1 MIRDTG
7 TPELLCS
14 VDGGVATLTL
24 NRPEVRNALSDA
36 LSPALR
42 RMLVELAEDAGVR
55 VLVVTGSGTAF
66 CAGGDISGMGG
77 ARDGQATPPTTTEAM
92 VARLR
97 ERQETL
103 TLRLAQ
109 FPQPTIA
116 ALPGPAAG
124 AGLSIALACDIRIM
138 ADTAFVTTGFR
149 NVGLPGD
156 YGGSWLLPRLIG
168 PAMAKWLYFT
178 GERVDAA
185 RCLQLGIA
193 QQVLPAAELAAGTLD
208 LARDIAAGPPLAIA
222 HMKRNLERAASGDL
236 QSILADEAEATV
248 ACAATAD
255 HHEAVAAFMGKRSPH
270 FEGR

>member
-7 TPELLCS
+7 TPELRCS
-14 VDGGVATLTL
+14 VEAGVATLTL
-24 NRPEVRNALSDA
+24 DRPERRNALSDT
-36 LSPALR
+36 LTPALR
-42 RMLVELAEDAGVR
+42 RMLAVLAEDAEVR
-55 VLVVTGSGTAF
+55 VLVVTGAGPAF
-66 CAGGDISGMGG
+66 CAGGDLSGMGAG
-77 ARDGQATPPTTTEAM
+77 RDAQAQPLSPEA
-92 VARLR
+92 AIDRLR

-109 FPQPTIA
+109 FPRPTIA

-124 AGLSIALACDIRIM
+124 AGFSIALACDLRIM

-156 YGGSWLLPRLIG
+156 YGGSWLLQRLIG
-168 PAMAKWLYFT
+168 PAMAKLLYFT

-193 QQVLPAAELAAGTLD
+193 QQVVPAADLAATTAA
-208 LARDIAAGPPLAIA
+208 LAQDIASGPPVAIA
-222 HMKRNLERAASGDL
+222 HMKRTLDRAQTGDL
-236 QSILADEAEATV
+236 RATLADEAAATV

-255 HHEAVAAFMGKRSPH
+255 HREAVQAFMGKRTPH
-270 FEGR
+270 FQGR